1 MKWFKVIF
9 SASHLFW
16 KIHFKRNHQH
26 ILHFMYASLLF
37 YFSILFLVSN
47 YKCMSEYIAYFF
59 PNTEIKTKMKL
70 RVFFSILKYFIAYI
84 LQFSVCFFFRTQSYL
99 RNVNHRWKVQYHDR
113 RTDNT
118 WRTAGTCS
126 GRRLALC
133 SRRHKPRV
141 LSRVPRTLEY
151 ASPRQ
156 WYRYRTCYGPILWSQ
171 NRSQRPLEPGKER
184 SEQPSGEW
192 TRRPNQPLFTQ
203 VPAVFR
209 KWSTITETA
218 DKRLLDTAPNSFQ
231 VVKSNDISV
240 FHCISLC
247 HIVGCA
253 IFLSSMP

>member
-1 MKWFKVIF
+1 
-9 SASHLFW
+9 
-16 KIHFKRNHQH
+16 
-26 ILHFMYASLLF
+26 MYAFLLF
-37 YFSILFLVSN
+37 KFSILYLVPN
-47 YKCMSEYIAYFF
+47 YKCMSEYIAYFY
-59 PNTEIKTKMKL
+59 PNTEIKAKMRL
-70 RVFFSILKYFIAYI
+70 RVFLAYWNI
-84 LQFSVCFFFRTQSYL
+84 SLAYMLQFFVCFFFRTQSYL
-99 RNVNHRWKVQYHDR
+99 RIVNHRWKVQYHDR

-151 ASPRQ
+151 ASPLQ
-156 WYRYRTCYGPILWSQ
+156 WYRCRTCYGPILWSQ
-171 NRSQRPLEPGKER
+171 TRSQRPLEPSKER
-184 SEQPSGEW
+184 WEQPSGEW

-231 VVKSNDISV
+231 VVKSNDINV

-253 IFLSSMP
+253 IFLSSIP

>member
-1 MKWFKVIF
+1 
-9 SASHLFW
+9 
-16 KIHFKRNHQH
+16 
-26 ILHFMYASLLF
+26 MYAFLLCK
-37 YFSILFLVSN
+37 FSIFYLVPN
-47 YKCMSEYIAYFF
+47 CKCMYEYIAYFYL
-59 PNTEIKTKMKL
+59 NTEIKAKMRL
-70 RVFFSILKYFIAYI
+70 RVFLAYWNISLAYI
-84 LQFSVCFFFRTQSYL
+84 LQFFVCFFFRTQSYL
-99 RNVNHRWKVQYHDR
+99 RIVNHRWKVQYHDH

-156 WYRYRTCYGPILWSQ
+156 WYRCRTCYGPILWSQ
-171 NRSQRPLEPGKER
+171 TRSQRPLEPGKER
-184 SEQPSGEW
+184 LEQPSGEW

-231 VVKSNDISV
+231 VVKSNDIKV

-253 IFLSSMP
+253 IFLSSIP

>member
-1 MKWFKVIF
+1 
-9 SASHLFW
+9 
-16 KIHFKRNHQH
+16 
-26 ILHFMYASLLF
+26 MYAFLLF
-37 YFSILFLVSN
+37 KFSIFYLVPN
-47 YKCMSEYIAYFF
+47 YKCMYEYIAYFYL
-59 PNTEIKTKMKL
+59 NTEIKAKMRL
-70 RVFFSILKYFIAYI
+70 RVFLAYWNISLAYI
-84 LQFSVCFFFRTQSYL
+84 LQFFVCFFFRTQSYL
-99 RNVNHRWKVQYHDR
+99 RIVNHRWKVQYHDH

-141 LSRVPRTLEY
+141 LFRAPRTLEY

-156 WYRYRTCYGPILWSQ
+156 WYRCRTCYGPILWSQ

-184 SEQPSGEW
+184 WEQPSGEW

-209 KWSTITETA
+209 KWSTTTETA

-231 VVKSNDISV
+231 VVKSNDIKV

-253 IFLSSMP
+253 IFLSSIP

>member
-1 MKWFKVIF
+1 
-9 SASHLFW
+9 
-16 KIHFKRNHQH
+16 
-26 ILHFMYASLLF
+26 MYASLLF
-37 YFSILFLVSN
+37 NFSILYLVPN
-47 YKCMSEYIAYFF
+47 YKCMSEYIAYFY
-59 PNTEIKTKMKL
+59 PNTEIKAKMRL
-70 RVFFSILKYFIAYI
+70 RVFLAYWNI
-84 LQFSVCFFFRTQSYL
+84 SLAYMLQFFVCFFFRTQSYL
-99 RNVNHRWKVQYHDR
+99 RIVNHRWKVQYHDR

-151 ASPRQ
+151 ASPLQ
-156 WYRYRTCYGPILWSQ
+156 WYRCRTCYGPILWSQ
-171 NRSQRPLEPGKER
+171 TRSQRPLEPSKER
-184 SEQPSGEW
+184 WEQPSGEW

-231 VVKSNDISV
+231 VVKSNDINV

-253 IFLSSMP
+253 IFLSSIP